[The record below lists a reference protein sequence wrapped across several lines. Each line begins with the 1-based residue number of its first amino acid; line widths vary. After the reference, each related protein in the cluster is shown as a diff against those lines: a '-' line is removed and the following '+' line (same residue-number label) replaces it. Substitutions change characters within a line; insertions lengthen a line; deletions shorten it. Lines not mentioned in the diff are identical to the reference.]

1 MVLSEKD
8 VQELKEKCNSKC
20 VKEYYPPH
28 PILDLIDT
36 IEQLRA
42 DLRGKNNEIADLK
55 ARIEYLQ
62 KFQPR
67 IDEWN
72 CKG

>member
-8 VQELKEKCNSKC
+8 VKELKEKCNSKC

-42 DLRGKNNEIADLK
+42 DLRGKDNEIEDLK
-55 ARIEYLQ
+55 ARIKYLKQFELAKDEYY
-62 KFQPR
+62 
-67 IDEWN
+67 